1 MSDVKTTNFRD
12 LITRNRAAR
21 QSIEDDLKTLS
32 DRGARGPKEHAEKHR
47 LLALSNL
54 PDKAHVD
61 PLLQSVRHAFNQ
73 EAGKTKTFENPTG
86 GVLNIDKGTD
96 DDWVQFSLVLGLLAL
111 DGADAPRVVASGS
124 EAVTDTSDPNYPEF
138 VQDFYRALGEMRA
151 SFDLAKLVLPILQ
164 AEGDPDGSGGKL
176 GRVDTQEF
184 AAVIRN
190 LRAKGVTPRE
200 AQLRRRVNEALDQ
213 VQASQINPSIQEMSI
228 SLPDFNLST
237 EYEIQEKNVEA
248 FGPMIC
254 AAMLDEL
261 KAFEV
266 VDKLVELSQIGV
278 LPTGLSG
285 AGKMLYDYWK
295 SAPNRMSDAER
306 RNFYALT
313 MGIPGGSMNGAA
325 NRDFNDLWIRFV
337 SSVSNL
343 VRQRSTDFLLRAN
356 IPNSLNQQ
364 QVRKAA
370 RDLALNLSS
379 HGYGMVAFAARDLQ
393 QQINT
398 MIELLGHAE
407 IKSAYGARDMW
418 QVIDQVAALELGGA
432 RNSARYR
439 TLATCGAI
447 ITKWLSKKDNI
458 KRFNSATSAD
468 KVIDVDEVISSNPRS
483 AGPDATKNPTDY
495 DLVNA
500 CELWLADTAVS
511 EDRVEE
517 LSQPRESPV
526 MTSRPIQIPSIAKD
540 ILSQSLPP
548 GLGLGLQ
555 ARR

>member
-1 MSDVKTTNFRD
+1 MSDVKAINFRD
-12 LITRNRAAR
+12 LTTRNRAAR
-21 QSIEDDLKTLS
+21 QTIEDRLKDLT
-32 DRGARGPKEHAEKHR
+32 DRRPRGPLERDELTR
-47 LLALSNL
+47 LRDLDDL
-54 PDKAHVD
+54 PKDVNVD
-61 PLLQSVRHAFNQ
+61 PLFQAVRHIFNDG
-73 EAGKTKTFENPTG
+73 GKTKTFENAEHG
-86 GVLNIDKGTD
+86 KLRIASGTE
-96 DDWVQFSLVLGLLAL
+96 DDWVRFSLVLGILGRSAVVP
-111 DGADAPRVVASGS
+111 PRVKVQAD
-124 EAVTDTSDPNYPEF
+124 EAVTDTSDPNYAPF
-138 VQDFYRALGEMRA
+138 VQAFYEALGEMTA

-164 AEGDPDGSGGKL
+164 AEGDPDGPGGKL

-184 AAVIRN
+184 AAVIADLQKRN
-190 LRAKGVTPRE
+190 ITARE
-200 AQLRRRVNEALDQ
+200 AQLRRRVNEALDR
-213 VQASQINPSIQEMSI
+213 VQASQINPSIEEMSI

-306 RNFYALT
+306 RNFYSLT
-313 MGIPGGSMNGAA
+313 MGIPGGSVNGAA

-364 QVRKAA
+364 QVRKSA

-398 MIELLGHAE
+398 MIELLGHPE
-407 IKSAYGARDMW
+407 VRSAYGARDMW

-468 KVIDVDEVISSNPRS
+468 KVIDVDEVLSANPHS
-483 AGPDATKNPTDY
+483 AGVDATKNPTDY

-511 EDRVEE
+511 DDRIEE
-517 LSQPRESPV
+517 LSQPKESPV